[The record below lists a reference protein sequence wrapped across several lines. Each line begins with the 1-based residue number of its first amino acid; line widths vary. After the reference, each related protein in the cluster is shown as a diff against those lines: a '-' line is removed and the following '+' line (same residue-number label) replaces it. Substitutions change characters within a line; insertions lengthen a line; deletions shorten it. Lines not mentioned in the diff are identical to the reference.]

1 MSNTKIN
8 KAVFQTC
15 QKQIGIELEQHDY
28 KPHPA
33 YQSGWE
39 PSYQEYI
46 CQWLKYDLSAGIDEI
61 SMSWKPKKRL
71 FRISRSV
78 VRPTFDG
85 STSFHELPTDPF
97 TFSGFWLNYPFIR
110 FTLLPRPRRF
120 WQFRKMDLRF
130 LPQDIIS
137 PEAVG
142 KVINVYVLTCL
153 PILLA
158 AKEGQSQHRYI
169 ITDHFDVTRTAKEH
183 V

>member
-1 MSNTKIN
+1 MSKTKIN
-8 KAVFQTC
+8 KTVFQTC
-15 QKQIGIELEQHDY
+15 QKQIGIDLEKHGY

-33 YQSGWE
+33 YQAGWE

-46 CQWLKYDLSAGIDEI
+46 CQWLKNDLSAGIDEV
-61 SMSWKPKKRL
+61 SMSWKPEKRFL
-71 FRISRSV
+71 RISRSV

-85 STSFHELPTDPF
+85 RTSFQDLPTDPF
-97 TFSGFWLNYPFIR
+97 AFSSFWLNYPFIR

-142 KVINVYVLTCL
+142 KVIDEYVLTCL

-158 AKEGQSQHRYI
+158 AKEGQSQHRYL
-169 ITDHFDVTRTAKEH
+169 ITDHFDVTRTTKER